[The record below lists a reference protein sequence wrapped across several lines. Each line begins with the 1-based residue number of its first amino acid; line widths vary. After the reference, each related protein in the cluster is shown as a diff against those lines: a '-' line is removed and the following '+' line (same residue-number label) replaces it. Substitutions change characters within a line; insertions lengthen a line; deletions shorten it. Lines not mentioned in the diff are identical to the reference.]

1 MILCLDC
8 HSSPSPLHGF
18 VSGLDLALEEWDGQI
33 HTHRQL
39 ESASSNEMTLSFS
52 KVSTFYRS
60 IHNMSSTHDKYLW
73 SVT

>member
-1 MILCLDC
+1 L
-8 HSSPSPLHGF
+8 
-18 VSGLDLALEEWDGQI
+18 GLDLAFKEWDGQI

-52 KVSTFYRS
+52 KVSTSYRS
-60 IHNMSSTHDKYLW
+60 IHNMSSTHDKYFW